1 MTDKK
6 TFGSYIKAKRTE
18 KNYSQKDL
26 AEMLF
31 VTEGAVSKWERGIS
45 YPDITLIADI
55 CRALDIS
62 EHELIT
68 ASTDTD
74 TRKMKQEARK
84 FRTIRSTWIRVPTV
98 SYAVT
103 LLTCFICNL
112 AINHTLS
119 WFFVALAALICA
131 YTFVPA
137 VSCFFESR
145 KLLIFCIS
153 TYLSICLLL
162 FTCAVYTHG
171 LSWFLTACIGV
182 LMGYVL
188 LFVPVLL
195 KETMY
200 ARYKLVISFTLTFA
214 LTVLMMLHICLWR
227 PFALGRA
234 ILVAAYGFAPAI
246 ISAYICTFHLDAFLK
261 AGIYFGPA
269 KAANAGGVATSGLEM
284 SQNSMRLSWTFEE
297 VDEKLHGI
305 MNGIF
310 ESATKAAKEYANS
323 EDNLV
328 AGANIAGFLKV
339 ADAMKAQGVL

>member
-6 TFGSYIKAKRTE
+6 TFGSFVKAKRTE

-31 VTEGAVSKWERGIS
+31 ITEGAVSKWERGIS
-45 YPDITLIADI
+45 YPDITLIPDI
-55 CRALDIS
+55 CRILEVS

-84 FRTIRSTWIRVPTV
+84 FRAIRSTWIRVPTV

-119 WFFVALAALICA
+119 WFFVVLAALICA
-131 YTFVPA
+131 YTFVPT
-137 VSCFFESR
+137 VTCFFESK
-145 KLLIFCIS
+145 KLLAFCVS

-162 FTCAVYTHG
+162 FTCAVYTHS

-195 KETMY
+195 SGTEY
-200 ARYKLVISFTLTFA
+200 SRYKFLISFTLTFA
-214 LTVLMMLHICLWR
+214 LTVLMMLHIRIWQSFPLS
-227 PFALGRA
+227 RA
-234 ILVAAYGFAPAI
+234 ILMAAYGFAPVI
-246 ISAYICTFHLDAFLK
+246 FSACICTFHFGSFLK
-261 AGIYFGPA
+261 AGICTTVSTVMFYFANYVIAVLFGPGDNHYQVDFQNWEQC
-269 KAANAGGVATSGLEM
+269 ANGNIHLILLISFLLISAVLMGI
-284 SQNSMRLSWTFEE
+284 
-297 VDEKLHGI
+297 GI
-305 MNGIF
+305 MRIR
-310 ESATKAAKEYANS
+310 
-323 EDNLV
+323 
-328 AGANIAGFLKV
+328 KV
-339 ADAMKAQGVL
+339 KKHKP